1 MMNHALATYI
11 DFVQSL
17 GVVVLIGG
25 AAYTAKQILL
35 QTDKRVDKVNIRIEE

>member
-1 MMNHALATYI
+1 MNHALATYV

-25 AAYTAKQILL
+25 AGYTIKQILL
-35 QTDKRVDKVNIRIEE
+35 KTEKRVDKVNIRIEE